1 MKNNSTKG
9 GRPSALLPIGVFLVI
24 FLGTAVVTKSFDSM
38 PAIVGFLIALVVAFI
53 QFPKTLF
60 PEKIA
65 IISKGIGDE
74 NIVTMCLIYLAAG
87 AFSGAVKAAGGMDST
102 VNLGLSLIP
111 GSVAV
116 VGLMVIGCFISL
128 AMGTSMGTIAALSSI
143 AVGISEKTGFSMAIC
158 IGAVVCGA
166 MFGDNL
172 SMISDTT
179 IAAVRTQGCEMRDKF
194 KANFIIVLPAAI
206 ASLIIFAVV
215 TRNGSYEITETLDYN
230 LWQVLPYVFVLVGA
244 LIGINVFTV
253 LLGGTVLSVI
263 IGVATGAMPAGEIF
277 TSIGNGITGMYD
289 ITVISLIVAA
299 IVALVRHHGGITF
312 ILQFIHKRIR
322 GQKGAQLGIALLSVL
337 VDMATANNTV
347 AIVIAGPIAKEIGDQ
362 YSVEPKRVASLLDI
376 FASATQGLIPYGAQ
390 LLLAASAVGLTPF
403 EIMPYLFYP
412 MIMCVSAILFII
424 FQKRKKLTVQ

>member
-1 MKNNSTKG
+1 MKNTDLQK

-24 FLGTAVVTKSFDSM
+24 FLGMAVITKSFDSM

-60 PEKIA
+60 IEKIS

-74 NIVTMCLIYLAAG
+74 NIVTMCLIFLAAG

-102 VNLGLSLIP
+102 VNLGLTLMP
-111 GSVAV
+111 GGVAV

-128 AMGTSMGTIAALSSI
+128 SMGTSMGTIAALSSI
-143 AVGISEKTGFSMAIC
+143 AVGISEKTGFSMAVC

-179 IAAVRTQGCEMRDKF
+179 IAAVRTQGCEMKDKF
-194 KANFIIVLPAAI
+194 KANFLIVLPAAVI
-206 ASLIIFAVV
+206 SLILFAIV
-215 TRNGSYEITETLDYN
+215 TRNGSYEITEALDYN

-244 LIGINVFTV
+244 LIGINVLVV

-263 IGVATGAMPAGEIF
+263 IGVATGAMAPAEIF
-277 TSIGNGITGMYD
+277 TSIGSGVTGMYD
-289 ITVISLIVAA
+289 ITIISIIVAA
-299 IVALVRHHGGITF
+299 IVSLVRHHGGITF
-312 ILQFIHKRIR
+312 ILQFIRRRIR

-347 AIVIAGPIAKEIGDQ
+347 AIVIAGPIAKEIGDE
-362 YSVEPKRVASLLDI
+362 YAVEPKRVASLLDI

-390 LLLAASAVGLTPF
+390 LLLAASAVGVSPF

-412 MIMCVSAILFII
+412 MIMCVSAICFII
-424 FQKRKKLTVQ
+424 FQKKRKPVVQ